1 MSGKL
6 TGVAAKIKKIAPECR
21 STHYVIHQ
29 EALAA
34 KGMPENLTLVLTDA
48 VKVINF
54 IKARAFNSRLFS
66 LMYEDMGGK
75 FRPLLF
81 TYLLHKSKMAIS

>member
-6 TGVAAKIKKIAPECR
+6 TGVAAKIKKVAPECR
-21 STHYVIHQ
+21 S
-29 EALAA
+29 
-34 KGMPENLTLVLTDA
+34 NLTLVLTDA

-66 LMYEDMGGK
+66 LMYEDMGSK

-81 TYLLHKSKMAIS
+81 TYLLHKSKMAISWENFDPSL